1 MIEEDLKNEIKEYII
16 ENYEV
21 RSEDV
26 LEDWLKEVIK
36 DFYDYNK
43 KTFLTLTEKETYIFR
58 KKYCEHKT
66 NVEIA
71 KEFNMVTCNIAEL
84 IRRKK
89 REIIKRMGV
98 MYRLHFNKD
107 TYLENTLLWPTS
119 VEKLNKT
126 GLKTMNDIIKLSER
140 EFEIITSFIPSKIR
154 EEVLNMMRTYKI
166 KFEGQEIIIEDNDV
180 FIDELNLKSLT
191 LKSLFWS
198 GIRTKS
204 QIMKLSKEEIKQIIG
219 LGQDGINEI
228 INIFEKENIELKE
241 VSETKTYLDIK
252 NIPISRLNLNTRTL
266 QALYRN
272 KIKTIDELFKL
283 PVLKIKC
290 MKGLGIKS
298 FYELI
303 EKLIYIGYEY
313 STEQE
318 SIESIRKRIEGSQ
331 IEKEKQKILKMG
343 DK

>member
-107 TYLENTLLWPTS
+107 TYLEDTLLWPTS

-283 PVLKIKC
+283 PVLKIKS

-318 SIESIRKRIEGSQ
+318 SIESIRKRIEESQ

>member
-1 MIEEDLKNEIKEYII
+1 MIKEDLKNELKEYII
-16 ENYEV
+16 EKYEV
-21 RSEDV
+21 RSTDILV
-26 LEDWLKEVIK
+26 NWLEEEMK
-36 DFYDYNK
+36 DLYDYNK
-43 KTFLTLTEKETYIFR
+43 KTFFTLNEKETYIFR
-58 KKYCEHKT
+58 KKFCEHKT
-66 NVEIA
+66 NIEIA
-71 KEFNMVTCNIAEL
+71 KEFNMVTCNVAEL

-107 TYLENTLLWPTS
+107 TDLENTLLWPTS
-119 VEKLNKT
+119 VEKLSKT

-154 EEVLNMMRTYKI
+154 EEVLNMMKTYKM
-166 KFEGQEIIIEDNDV
+166 KFEGPEIIIEENDL
-180 FIDELNLKSLT
+180 FIDQLNLKSLT

-204 QIMKLSKEEIKQIIG
+204 QIMNLSKEEIKQIIG

-241 VSETKTYLDIK
+241 VSKTKTYLDIN

-272 KIKTIDELFKL
+272 NIKTIDELFKL
-283 PVLKIKC
+283 PAFKIKC
-290 MKGLGIKS
+290 MKGLGATA

-303 EKLIYIGYEY
+303 EKLRYIGYEY
-313 STEQE
+313 PTEQE
-318 SIESIRKRIEGSQ
+318 SIESIRIEDSS
-331 IEKEKQKILKMG
+331 IEEYLEYTPKQKQKTL
-343 DK
+343 